1 MSNRKV
7 RISVTYA
14 QTSTDIVRQP
24 LSAMHSYSAVAP
36 GLSYIEGIRSS
47 GYIKASP
54 CDSVL
59 NILPSTMTCDNML
72 EWEGLCDFED
82 CNGDRTWS
90 GVADMLTEGKA
101 LIAGVLRGTKDRIVV
116 ATTYE
121 DTIHGF
127 DGATGL
133 DLCFFA
139 LPICLYKE
147 GTNSSLIIRTHCAQT
162 NMIIGCNF
170 RLCYLECLMD
180 KCDVEDFAA
189 FLLINDLREIKFKKK
204 IRKNAHG
211 CRRTLQEIYARVARE
226 WQHAFRR
233 EDVDARV

>member
-1 MSNRKV
+1 MSNRMV
-7 RISVTYA
+7 RITVTYA

-24 LSAMHSYSAVAP
+24 LSAMHSYSAVVP
-36 GLSYIEGIRSS
+36 QLSYIEGIRSS

-59 NILPSTMTCDNML
+59 NILPSTLTCDNMF
-72 EWEGLCDFED
+72 EWESLSDFEGCNED
-82 CNGDRTWS
+82 CTWS
-90 GVADMLTEGKA
+90 GVAGMLTEGKA
-101 LIAGVLRGTKDRIVV
+101 LIVGVLRGTEDRIVV

-121 DTIHGF
+121 DTIHEF

-139 LPICLYKE
+139 LPIRLYKE
-147 GTNSSLIIRTHCAQT
+147 GTNSSLIIQTHCAQT

-180 KCDVEDFAA
+180 KCDVEGFAA
-189 FLLINDLREIKFKKK
+189 FLLINDLREINFKKK
-204 IRKNAHG
+204 IRKNTHG
-211 CRRTLQEIYARVARE
+211 CHRTLQKIYARVARE

>member
-1 MSNRKV
+1 
-7 RISVTYA
+7 
-14 QTSTDIVRQP
+14 
-24 LSAMHSYSAVAP
+24 
-36 GLSYIEGIRSS
+36 
-47 GYIKASP
+47 
-54 CDSVL
+54 
-59 NILPSTMTCDNML
+59 
-72 EWEGLCDFED
+72 
-82 CNGDRTWS
+82 
-90 GVADMLTEGKA
+90 MLTEGKA

-170 RLCYLECLMD
+170 
-180 KCDVEDFAA
+180 A
-189 FLLINDLREIKFKKK
+189 
-204 IRKNAHG
+204 
-211 CRRTLQEIYARVARE
+211 YATSNV
-226 WQHAFRR
+226 
-233 EDVDARV
+233 